1 MMKREEIA
9 VNDTWKLEDIL
20 VSDEAWE
27 ALYTKEKEEIGQY
40 VQFKGRLGESADTLY
55 ACLKFDDD
63 CSWKVE
69 ILYVYARMRMD
80 QDTTNQRYQEMFAR
94 AQSLSCQAAQNASFV
109 LPEILAVPEEK
120 LKVFLSADNG
130 IKHYLRAMEQILAK
144 IFRYSI

>member
-55 ACLKFDDD
+55 E
-63 CSWKVE
+63 V
-69 ILYVYARMRMD
+69 
-80 QDTTNQRYQEMFAR
+80 
-94 AQSLSCQAAQNASFV
+94 
-109 LPEILAVPEEK
+109 
-120 LKVFLSADNG
+120 
-130 IKHYLRAMEQILAK
+130 
-144 IFRYSI
+144 